1 MVETV
6 VYDGGVVLAAPYAGH
21 HAHDAVHRRADVVA
35 HVGEKYALGL
45 VGRFGLLL
53 GEGQLLL
60 IVEQRGDVLLLVFIE
75 DIEDKD
81 DADGD
86 GQAEEEGQIEKL
98 VVRKDIGEGLA
109 FPLHSIIDF
118 SSSSYRCQ
126 KSSKSRRV

>member
-1 MVETV
+1 
-6 VYDGGVVLAAPYAGH
+6 
-21 HAHDAVHRRADVVA
+21 
-35 HVGEKYALGL
+35 VGEKYALGL